1 MEIMIDPRHFEEQE
15 PAVRPMQML
24 IVLAVYVVL
33 MIAIV
38 AGAWFAMGS
47 VHP

>member
-1 MEIMIDPRHFEEQE
+1 
-15 PAVRPMQML
+15 MQML